1 MSPDSVVIEFALLE
15 VPENESQECDR
26 LWQKVDEQHLPT
38 DQRRKLA
45 ARGLRCGVIGAQLPG
60 WVRQH
65 LDSPRKSVEL
75 ESDDGMASISESATQ
90 GRVHCRA
97 GQSRAIRGTD
107 ECRDLTIHEEFE
119 GQTQPV
125 TYEEAKCEFALA
137 AEPQG
142 DGRVRIELTPEISHG
157 PARQRWVGID
167 GLFRV
172 DLARDRRRFVDS
184 QLHAIL
190 SPGQTLLVAAAP
202 DADNFGRAFF
212 LEDAK
217 SGSCRRILLV
227 RLSQTQCDDLFTPE
241 RSLTP
246 IATRGE

>member
-1 MSPDSVVIEFALLE
+1 MSPDSVVLEFALLE
-15 VPENESQECDR
+15 VPENESRECER
-26 LWQKVDEQHLPT
+26 LWRNVDEQHLPT
-38 DQRRKLA
+38 ELRRNLTVH
-45 ARGLRCGVIGAQLPG
+45 GLRCGVIGAQMPG
-60 WVRQH
+60 WVRQQ

-75 ESDDGMASISESATQ
+75 KNDDGMASISESATQ
-90 GRVHCRA
+90 GRVHCRS
-97 GQSRAIRGTD
+97 GQRRAIKMTD
-107 ECRDLTIHEEFE
+107 NCRELSIDEEFE

-125 TYEEAKCEFALA
+125 TYEEAKCEFALV

-142 DGRVRIELTPEISHG
+142 DGRVQIELTPEISHG
-157 PARQRWVGID
+157 PPRQRWVGTD

-172 DLARDRRRFVDS
+172 DLASDRRRFVDS
-184 QLHAIL
+184 QLRATL

-202 DADNFGRAFF
+202 DAKNLGKAFF

-217 SGSCRRILLV
+217 PGSCRRILLV
-227 RLSQTQCDDLFTPE
+227 RLSQTQCGDLFAPE